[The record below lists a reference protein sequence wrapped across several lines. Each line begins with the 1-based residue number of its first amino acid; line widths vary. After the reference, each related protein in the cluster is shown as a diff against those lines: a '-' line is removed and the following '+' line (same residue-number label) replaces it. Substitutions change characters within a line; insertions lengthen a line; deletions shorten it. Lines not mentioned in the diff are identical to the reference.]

1 MPSTTSSH
9 LCQVTPP
16 AARQVGYLVSERLE
30 AMRARLA
37 VARASHADATA
48 ELERLEKKRN
58 ASAFA
63 ISIARRRQ
71 ATALA
76 ELKAA
81 RRAQL
86 RRI

>member
-1 MPSTTSSH
+1 M
-9 LCQVTPP
+9 
-16 AARQVGYLVSERLE
+16 SERLE

-37 VARASHADATA
+37 VARATHANATA
-48 ELERLEKKRN
+48 DLKRLEAKPH

>member
-1 MPSTTSSH
+1 MSD
-9 LCQVTPP
+9 
-16 AARQVGYLVSERLE
+16 RLE
-30 AMRARLA
+30 AMRVRLV
-37 VARASHADATA
+37 VARASHANATA
-48 ELERLEKKRN
+48 ELERLEAKPH

-71 ATALA
+71 ATALV
-76 ELKAA
+76 ELQLA

>member
-1 MPSTTSSH
+1 
-9 LCQVTPP
+9 
-16 AARQVGYLVSERLE
+16 
-30 AMRARLA
+30 MRARLV
-37 VARASHADATA
+37 VARASHANAAA
-48 ELERLEKKRN
+48 ELERLETKRGG

-63 ISIARRRQ
+63 IALARRRL

-76 ELKAA
+76 ELQAA